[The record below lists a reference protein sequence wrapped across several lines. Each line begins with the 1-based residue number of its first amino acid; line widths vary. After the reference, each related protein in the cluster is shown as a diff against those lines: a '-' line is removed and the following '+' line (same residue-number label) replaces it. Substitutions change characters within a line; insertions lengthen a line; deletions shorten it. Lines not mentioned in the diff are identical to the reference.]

1 MVRRTPSTTYY
12 YVCKIADHE
21 GTVTFEALAS
31 SDLKCRLGELK
42 KDYIEAYKGWREDKK
57 ETEKAGDKFTDPKPK
72 KPLYKSVK
80 IKGKAKADA
89 LVAKYQAKWDARQAK
104 RESEADT
111 GDALTDDEPKKKAPA
126 KDAKKYKKG

>member
-21 GTVTFEALAS
+21 GAVTFEALAS

-42 KDYIEAYKGWREDKK
+42 KDYIEAYK
-57 ETEKAGDKFTDPKPK
+57 ETEKAGDKLTDPKPK

-126 KDAKKYKKG
+126 KDAKKDKKG